1 MWEQQ
6 KQSNDPR
13 NNQHNPQYANYW
25 VPLTRRRHTMPQ
37 PAQPWHTNYWA
48 LRTRKQHQQE
58 HRLQR
63 PTECSDPTQH
73 AKEERVTVQ
82 VPVKRQPP
90 DGMSQECHTG
100 GGALVDDPRDGVGT
114 QDVPGSPEGT
124 PHHFRPQSRGGLH
137 LRGRLVQRQH
147 CPRQR
152 ATPTTRGHSPN
163 VRVKS
168 ECSPPNEGVRL
179 HLGKVM
185 LFRTSDR
192 DRQGCIGR
200 ERNPKGGG
208 GQKRLDRRLQEVAG
222 GYYRLQMPLR
232 PALTVRGT
240 VAGRRLGAL
249 EGGGGNPPLPMHP
262 CLTPNSKAV
271 GGGCHSGWGRLL
283 SVAMPLKLA
292 LAVRG
297 TVAAPLSKTSATL
310 CSKHSAAAAR
320 PGVASDSFPRLHM
333 P

>member
-1 MWEQQ
+1 M
-6 KQSNDPR
+6 
-13 NNQHNPQYANYW
+13 
-25 VPLTRRRHTMPQ
+25 
-37 PAQPWHTNYWA
+37 
-48 LRTRKQHQQE
+48 
-58 HRLQR
+58 
-63 PTECSDPTQH
+63 
-73 AKEERVTVQ
+73 
-82 VPVKRQPP
+82 
-90 DGMSQECHTG
+90 
-100 GGALVDDPRDGVGT
+100 
-114 QDVPGSPEGT
+114 
-124 PHHFRPQSRGGLH
+124 
-137 LRGRLVQRQH
+137 
-147 CPRQR
+147 
-152 ATPTTRGHSPN
+152 
-163 VRVKS
+163 KS

-192 DRQGCIGR
+192 DRMHWKGK
-200 ERNPKGGG
+200 EPKGGG

-232 PALTVRGT
+232 LALTVRGT

-262 CLTPNSKAV
+262 CLTPNPKAV
-271 GGGCHSGWGRLL
+271 GGGCQSGWGRLL

-310 CSKHSAAAAR
+310 CSKHPAAAAR

-333 P
+333 RVPPPPLHASRRSLHQALHGGGTKIRQRRWVASISAQGPCPMLFGMRPGQAPWVGLLTVST